1 MATETNILRYVQIVG
16 IYAGLFALLLT
27 GGCQAVPNNGLQAAL
42 DDYNA
47 GKGMSSLIAV
57 AKKGNREAQAFVGA
71 MYGSGQGVQLDY
83 ERALYW
89 QRKAAEQGH
98 VKAQYNV
105 AVLYSR
111 GLGTKQD
118 LVEAAAWFGRAA
130 EQGLPEAR
138 MHLGLFHEKGWVLRK
153 CPYAASGQYYLAGR
167 DYLKRGNIGGA
178 KKALAEMQRVLPGY
192 YMAAELEAEIY
203 VHDK

>member
-1 MATETNILRYVQIVG
+1 MLVV
-16 IYAGLFALLLT
+16 
-27 GGCQAVPNNGLQAAL
+27 GGCQSAPKYGLQAAL
-42 DDYNA
+42 NDYNA
-47 GKGMSSLIAV
+47 GKGLSGLVTV
-57 AKKGNREAQAFVGA
+57 AESGNREAQAFVGA

-98 VKAQYNV
+98 IKAQYNI

-118 LVEAAAWFGRAA
+118 LAEAAAWFERAA
-130 EQGLPEAR
+130 AQGLPEAR
-138 MHLGLFHEKGWVLRK
+138 MHLGLFHENGWVLRK
-153 CPYAASGQYYLAGR
+153 CPYAASRQYYLAGR
-167 DYLKRGNIGGA
+167 DYLKRGNVGGA
-178 KKALAEMQRVLPGY
+178 KKALAEIQRVLPNY

-203 VHDK
+203 VHDR